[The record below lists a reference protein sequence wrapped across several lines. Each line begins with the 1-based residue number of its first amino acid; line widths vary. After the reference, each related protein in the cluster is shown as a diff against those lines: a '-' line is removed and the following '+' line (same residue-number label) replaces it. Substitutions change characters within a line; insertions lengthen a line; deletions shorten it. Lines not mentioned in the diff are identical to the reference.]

1 MKQETDKLKK
11 LLADVKG
18 NKHTDTE
25 FKLDPVLNKNSPL
38 KNNFRNKVVDKY
50 DEIDTA
56 MKVKE
61 VTKGL
66 AGLNSGNRKK
76 ESTIISK
83 KMLDD

>member
-1 MKQETDKLKK
+1 LKQETDKLKK

-18 NKHTDTE
+18 NKYPDTE

>member
-1 MKQETDKLKK
+1 LKQETDKLKK

-18 NKHTDTE
+18 NKYTDTE
-25 FKLDPVLNKNSPL
+25 FKLDPVLNKNSPF